1 MCHSIGT
8 DTGFL
13 DESPTAGD
21 TYFRARS
28 RLTRRERTLH
38 PYAMA
43 RPRFSSSE
51 DVFNYLMG
59 FVNVEKGQKTEFKLD
74 RMLFLAGLV
83 GNPHLGRLTI
93 HVAGSK
99 GKGSVST
106 MAASIL
112 GAAGLKTGL
121 YTSPHLL
128 RWKERVALSSGEM
141 PEATLIAA
149 MEEILPFVEGKAPD
163 FFPGAE
169 RPTYFE
175 LTTLVAFCA
184 FRAEGC
190 AAQVIETGLGGR
202 LDSTNIVDPDVSA
215 ITPIELEHTQFLGD
229 TIAKIAFE
237 KAGIIKARKPVCL
250 ARQKEEALAVF
261 RARAAGSGSALYL
274 VGADIDV
281 EDTQVS
287 PSGTD
292 CRLIAGRKAGALIKG
307 LLPPSGLPVKSPIIG
322 AIQAQNMALAAMAT
336 AQALPGLTSRD
347 IARGLATATLPARFE
362 LVRAAPPVVLDG
374 AHTPESIRL
383 TMDTARRLFPG
394 AKVLLFACAYDK
406 RHAEMAALLA
416 PHFEAIVVTK
426 PGTFKASD
434 PKAVYASFAALRPD
448 ARLEEDTAAA
458 LALAAGEAE
467 ARGAALLVTGS
478 FYLCAEAKV
487 FFS

>member
-1 MCHSIGT
+1 
-8 DTGFL
+8 
-13 DESPTAGD
+13 
-21 TYFRARS
+21 
-28 RLTRRERTLH
+28 
-38 PYAMA
+38 MA

-51 DVFNYLMG
+51 EVFDYLMG

-74 RMLFLAGLV
+74 RMLFLSALL

-128 RWKERVALSSGEM
+128 RWKERIALSSGEM
-141 PEATLIAA
+141 PEETLIAA
-149 MEEILPFVEGKAPD
+149 MEEVLPFVEGKPAD

-169 RPTYFE
+169 LPTYFE

-229 TIAKIAFE
+229 TIGKIAFE
-237 KAGIIKARKPVCL
+237 KAGIIKRGKPVCL

-261 RARAAGSGSALYL
+261 RAKAAESGSVAHL
-274 VGADIDV
+274 VGADIDAA
-281 EDTQVS
+281 DTRVG
-287 PSGTD
+287 PSGTT
-292 CRLIAGRKAGALIKG
+292 CRLVRGPEAGDAIKNLI
-307 LLPPSGLPVKSPIIG
+307 PSGGLEVHCPIIG

-336 AQALPGLTSRD
+336 ACALPGLKPAD
-347 IARGLATATLPARFE
+347 LVRGLAAARLPARFE
-362 LVRAAPPVVLDG
+362 LVRADPPVVLDG

-383 TMDTARRLFPG
+383 TVDTARSLFPG
-394 AKVLLFACAYDK
+394 PKVLLFACAYDK
-406 RHAEMAALLA
+406 RHAEMASLLA

-467 ARGAALLVTGS
+467 AQGAALLVTGS
-478 FYLCAEAKV
+478 FYLCAEAKT